1 MTKDTSD
8 KELRA
13 LIALLDD
20 PDTEVFSHVS
30 GKIKSYGPGVI
41 GKLETAWEETLDA
54 ILQERIEQIIHQ
66 IQLDE
71 LKREFVE
78 YLDIDGDNLYRGM
91 LLMAKY
97 RFPDVDETKLKAEI
111 DQIRRAIW
119 LEMNYHLT
127 PFEQVN
133 VFNHVFY
140 TLMGY
145 TGKTG
150 DKLDSNSFFIN
161 NVVEG
166 KKGNALSLGALYLI
180 IAQDL
185 DMPVYGVD
193 LPRHF
198 VLAYTKTFLETL
210 PEDLDLRDEV
220 IFYINALNRG
230 TIFTR
235 NEILLFLKKM
245 EKEPKDAYFLP
256 RRNQEIVKILLQN
269 LALTYK
275 EEGELQKAKEV
286 EELVAL
292 FD

>member
-1 MTKDTSD
+1 MQEDTTN
-8 KELRA
+8 KEFEA

-20 PDTEVFSHVS
+20 PDLEVFSHVS
-30 GKIKSYGPGVI
+30 GKLASYGPKAI
-41 GKLETAWEETLDA
+41 PQLETAWESTLDT

-66 IQLDE
+66 IQFDE

-78 YLDIDGDNLYRGM
+78 QINIDPDNLYRGM
-91 LLMAKY
+91 VLMAKY
-97 RFPDVDETKLKAEI
+97 RYPDLDETQLKSEI
-111 DQIRRAIW
+111 DQVRRAIW

-140 TLMGY
+140 TLMNY
-145 TGKTG
+145 AGKTA
-150 DKLDSNSFFIN
+150 DKPDSNSFFLN
-161 NVVEG
+161 NVVES
-166 KKGNALSLGALYLI
+166 KKGNALSLGVLYLI

-198 VLAYTKTFLETL
+198 VLAYTKSFLETL
-210 PEDLDLRDEV
+210 PEEVDLRDEV

-235 NEILLFLKKM
+235 NEITLFLKKM
-245 EKEPKDAYFLP
+245 EKEPKEEFFTP
-256 RRNQEIVKILLQN
+256 RRNGEIIKLILLS
-269 LALTYK
+269 LASTYK
-275 EEGELQKAKEV
+275 DEGDLQKAKEL
-286 EELVAL
+286 EELAGL
-292 FD
+292 YN